1 MTEFSIPANPVFFLE
16 LGVHLQSVPLLPTKT
31 TVCEVQSFP
40 SVIILRMNAW
50 HVIFSAYLFLLPLPQ
65 AQSLSEP
72 CFTPQNKSFGQMVA
86 GTGGERC
93 QKRSCVPGQWGA
105 HTAPLRDW
113 GWHTSPPLGTKNT
126 PSGDNSGAGEGL
138 LCLNYLAVP
147 LRPASESQ
155 NLTKMYSKAK
165 TPMKMFSVFSSRM
178 THMASAMK
186 TVPCFKASFE
196 WETSSWMLY
205 LILITRI
212 TLSASQSILLSYGW
226 WFLTAAHD
234 FLQNLSWKA
243 KVSFKVWLHGLVLW
257 IREAKSK
264 RQDWLADET
273 VVKFMAVSHMLTE
286 NSDKNKQCFFFALGS
301 SSLVCQFSANVIPS
315 SQKQICGKQRPEI
328 GDGNYG

>member
-126 PSGDNSGAGEGL
+126 PSGDNPGPGEGL

-165 TPMKMFSVFSSRM
+165 TPMKMFSVFSSCM

-186 TVPCFKASFE
+186 TVPSVSKQALNGKLLVGCFILSWLPGLHYLLHRVYSYLMGDDSSLLLMIFYKTFPEKQRCLLKCDFMALFCGLENQVRTGWLMSL
-196 WETSSWMLY
+196 WWSSWQWVTCSLK
-205 LILITRI
+205 ILIKT
-212 TLSASQSILLSYGW
+212 SNAF
-226 WFLTAAHD
+226 FLH
-234 FLQNLSWKA
+234 
-243 KVSFKVWLHGLVLW
+243 
-257 IREAKSK
+257 
-264 RQDWLADET
+264 
-273 VVKFMAVSHMLTE
+273 
-286 NSDKNKQCFFFALGS
+286 
-301 SSLVCQFSANVIPS
+301 
-315 SQKQICGKQRPEI
+315 
-328 GDGNYG
+328 